1 MRVLITAGPTRE
13 WIDPVRFIS
22 NPSTGKIGYL
32 LAELA
37 KKKGHQVTLISGPT
51 HLPPPEGVKLISVET
66 GKEMERE
73 VLKYFP
79 SSDIL
84 FMASAVSDWRPQRKS
99 LKKIKKGIKKEKN
112 LSLVKNPDILRK
124 IGELKKKSQ
133 ILVGFSLETEN
144 FIENGRKKLK
154 EKNLDYILINSPEF
168 FGKAN
173 KKKKVIL
180 LDKTG
185 RKKDLSSL
193 SKCQIA
199 TILFNYTT
207 SNAKRS

>member
-13 WIDPVRFIS
+13 WLDPVRFIS
-22 NPSTGKIGYL
+22 NPSTGKMGYL
-32 LAELA
+32 LAQLA
-37 KKKGHQVTLISGPT
+37 EKRGHRVTLISGPT
-51 HLPPPEGVKLISVET
+51 HLSPPEGTKFISVEA
-66 GKEMERE
+66 GREMEKE

-99 LKKIKKGIKKEKN
+99 LKKIKKGIKKEKK

-124 IGELKKKSQ
+124 IGELKRKGQ
-133 ILVGFSLETEN
+133 ILVGFSIETEN
-144 FIENGRKKLK
+144 FVENGGKKLK

-180 LDKTG
+180 LDETG
-185 RKKDLSSL
+185 RKRDLSSL
-193 SKCQIA
+193 SKSQIA
-199 TILFNYTT
+199 TFLINYTT
-207 SNAKRS
+207 CQT